1 MSSGLTHKTKIL
13 SAKIKRLQIGTR
25 LFSVIFVCMVSGSLI
40 HASYAQTSP
49 ILEEQVTLSGD
60 LLNDPIALDLL
71 KKIEQTKKMIEDL
84 QKKEFEQNQAQ
95 ENLQKMRDISVE
107 RLNHDLDEWERVW
120 EKHSSKNS
128 FERFVNKKPSY
139 VQGVFWDQF
148 EFKEQKVNAGRIAM
162 NEILINGG
170 TMQEAKKAY
179 NKAAATQKIE
189 LIEMNSQFNVK
200 HNLANYAEQQ
210 VFNSTGQIHLSPAT
224 KEKLSNFYADYK
236 LQPTYMMANSDDLD
250 VSSMISNVDASTQ
263 CGDGMTRISDL
274 ISETQTCVDKSIA
287 KQWSDMSVKGLVFL
301 DGDDDGLGKTLSL
314 SDVKT
319 NPGTN
324 CQEGH
329 TVIYDV
335 LTSKYNCVLKST
347 AQDLVDANDA
357 EIHTLT
363 EYVLG
368 KDKQKIIEDRIYEI
382 NQKIQNATEE
392 HKIKIKALNSKYD
405 DSLETEN
412 SLAKH
417 AMQEIIEEYK
427 TNSEITKED
436 VTKRISE
443 IRDTNN
449 SIKEKILK
457 EKSNALSELELQL
470 KNKMLKIVK
479 GYENNPA
486 IDVDW
491 AYLNDDHDDISV
503 SGKETE
509 NLSSEI
515 SLLEQNIDKI
525 HLENVSIVNSFGQKF
540 DEIKSN
546 QILQVSADIMN
557 SDERTRDFVY
567 AVEIT
572 NSDNV
577 LVQPAK
583 WMRGT
588 LNPNQALNVGLS
600 WIPEEDGVFNATVSV
615 GTEIGSVM
623 SVTDVEINVN
633 AEGDISD
640 ENYCKN
646 GHDLLF
652 KYSDNSPI
660 CATPETAAKLI
671 NIGLAFA

>member
-13 SAKIKRLQIGTR
+13 STKIERLRIDTK
-25 LFSVIFVCMVSGSLI
+25 LFSVIFVCLVSGSLI

-49 ILEEQVTLSGD
+49 ILEEQVSLSGD

-95 ENLQKMRDISVE
+95 ENLQKMRDISIE

-236 LQPTYMMANSDDLD
+236 LQPTYLMANSDDLD
-250 VSSMISNVDASTQ
+250 VSAMISNVDASIQ

-274 ISETQTCVDKSIA
+274 ISETQKCVDKSVA

-301 DGDDDGLGKTLSL
+301 DDDGGLGKTSSV

-324 CQEGH
+324 CKEGH

-335 LTSKYNCVLKST
+335 LTSEYKCVLKS
-347 AQDLVDANDA
+347 AAEDLVDANTA

-368 KDKQKIIEDRIYEI
+368 KDKQKIVEDRIYEI
-382 NQKIQNATEE
+382 NQKIQNVTEE
-392 HKIKIKALNSKYD
+392 YDVKRKTLDSKYD
-405 DSLETEN
+405 DSLEIEN
-412 SLAKH
+412 SLAKQ
-417 AMQEIIEEYK
+417 AMQEIIKEYK

-443 IRDTNN
+443 IRDANN

-470 KNKMLKIVK
+470 KNKILKIVK

-491 AYLNDDHDDISV
+491 TYLNDDHDDILV
-503 SGKETE
+503 SEKETE
-509 NLSSEI
+509 NSSSET

-546 QILQVSADIMN
+546 QILQVSADIIN
-557 SDERTRDFVY
+557 PDEYTRDFVY

-572 NSDNV
+572 DSDNV

-583 WMRGT
+583 WMAGT
-588 LNPNQALNVGLS
+588 LNPNQTLNVSLS
-600 WIPEEDGVFNATVSV
+600 WIPEEDGMFNATVSV
-615 GTEIGSVM
+615 GTEIDSIA
-623 SVTDVEINVN
+623 SVTDVEIDVN

-671 NIGLAFA
+671 NIGLAFT

>member
-1 MSSGLTHKTKIL
+1 MEPC
-13 SAKIKRLQIGTR
+13 KRR
-25 LFSVIFVCMVSGSLI
+25 
-40 HASYAQTSP
+40 
-49 ILEEQVTLSGD
+49 
-60 LLNDPIALDLL
+60 
-71 KKIEQTKKMIEDL
+71 
-84 QKKEFEQNQAQ
+84 
-95 ENLQKMRDISVE
+95 
-107 RLNHDLDEWERVW
+107 
-120 EKHSSKNS
+120 
-128 FERFVNKKPSY
+128 
-139 VQGVFWDQF
+139 
-148 EFKEQKVNAGRIAM
+148 
-162 NEILINGG
+162 
-170 TMQEAKKAY
+170 KKAY

-236 LQPTYMMANSDDLD
+236 LQPTYMMANSGDLD
-250 VSSMISNVDASTQ
+250 VSAMISNVDASTQ
-263 CGDGMTRISDL
+263 CGDGMTRVSDL

-301 DGDDDGLGKTLSL
+301 DDDGGLGKTSSV

-324 CQEGH
+324 CKEGH

-335 LTSKYNCVLKST
+335 LTSEYKCVLKS
-347 AQDLVDANDA
+347 AAEDLVDANTA

-368 KDKQKIIEDRIYEI
+368 KDKQKIVEDRIYEI
-382 NQKIQNATEE
+382 NQKIQNVTEE
-392 HKIKIKALNSKYD
+392 YDVKRKTLDSKYD
-405 DSLETEN
+405 DSLEIEN
-412 SLAKH
+412 SLAKQ
-417 AMQEIIEEYK
+417 AMQEIIKEYK

-443 IRDTNN
+443 IMDANN

-470 KNKMLKIVK
+470 KNKILKIVK

-491 AYLNDDHDDISV
+491 IYLNDDHDDILV
-503 SGKETE
+503 SEKEAE
-509 NLSSEI
+509 NSSSET

-546 QILQVSADIMN
+546 QILQVSADIIN
-557 SDERTRDFVY
+557 PDEYTRDFVY

-572 NSDNV
+572 DSDNV

-583 WMRGT
+583 WMAGT
-588 LNPNQALNVGLS
+588 LNPNQTLNVEFVVDS
-600 WIPEEDGVFNATVSV
+600 RRRWSV
-615 GTEIGSVM
+615 
-623 SVTDVEINVN
+623 
-633 AEGDISD
+633 
-640 ENYCKN
+640 
-646 GHDLLF
+646 
-652 KYSDNSPI
+652 
-660 CATPETAAKLI
+660 
-671 NIGLAFA
+671 